1 MVFSS
6 QSLHG
11 MVHPFCMFPFPT
23 PPSVL
28 SPLSPFDEGTSTTQ
42 CFVNKF
48 LPDFS
53 CSQQM
58 VGHLTAL
65 FLLENPSRS
74 SDLTH
79 RKRLKEWLGLS
90 LRFLSLYRCWSYV
103 LRKFLRRWEA
113 INFAIYFQPFSY
125 CL

>member
-1 MVFSS
+1 MVWYTLSY
-6 QSLHG
+6 
-11 MVHPFCMFPFPT
+11 FPFPT

-65 FLLENPSRS
+65 FLLETLHVPRTLLIENVYQNGSVFRYA
-74 SDLTH
+74 
-79 RKRLKEWLGLS
+79 
-90 LRFLSLYRCWSYV
+90 FYRCIVADLMYSG
-103 LRKFLRRWEA
+103 
-113 INFAIYFQPFSY
+113 NFFKGVKLLILQYISNLFHIA
-125 CL
+125 CKRVKN